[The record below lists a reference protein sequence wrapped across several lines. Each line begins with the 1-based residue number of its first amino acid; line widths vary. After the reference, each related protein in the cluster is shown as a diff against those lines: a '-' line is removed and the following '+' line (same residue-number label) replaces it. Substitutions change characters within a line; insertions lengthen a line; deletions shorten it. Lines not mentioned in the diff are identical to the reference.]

1 MRLLVIGGS
10 VFLGQAFVADAL
22 ARGWEVTT
30 FNRGKTAHDLPG
42 VEVVRGD
49 REVQGDLDTLA
60 AAGPWDAVV
69 DVCGYVPRVVG
80 ASVRTLAPQTRT
92 YLFVSSVSAVQ
103 GWPELAVDD
112 SSPRQECA
120 SDADRDAG
128 DYGVLKAG
136 CERAVEEG
144 FPDGALVLQPGLIMG
159 PGDRAR
165 RLTWWLDRAAR
176 GGRMVAP
183 GAPERP
189 MQLIDARDIA
199 AFGLDQV
206 ERGATGRYMVSGVR
220 ANTTWGEYLG
230 TCVEVTGSK
239 AELVWVDDALIVE
252 HEVEMWTELPLW
264 TPQGP
269 EDAAVWEPDSSRAI
283 AAGLRCRPV
292 VESIRD
298 TWAWL
303 ATPQGHQE
311 AFGAYRSFAQGGV
324 QERGLAP
331 EKEQRILDAWDAA
344 LSSRSCREVTSSSL

>member
-30 FNRGKTAHDLPG
+30 FNRGQTAVDLPG
-42 VEVVRGD
+42 VRVVRGD
-49 REVQGDLDTLA
+49 REVPADLERLA

-69 DVCGYVPRVVG
+69 DVCGYVPQVVG
-80 ASVRTLAPQTRT
+80 ASVRALAEQTT
-92 YLFVSSVSAVQ
+92 SYVFVSSINAVQ
-103 GWPELAVDD
+103 GWPEVPVDE

-120 SDADRDAG
+120 PDAGREDG
-128 DYGVLKAG
+128 DYGVLKSG

-144 FPDGALVLQPGLIMG
+144 FPAGALILQPGLIMG

-183 GAPERP
+183 GAPGRT

-206 ERGATGRYMVSGVR
+206 ERGAAGRYLVSGVR

-230 TCVEVTGSK
+230 ECVALTGGR
-239 AELVWVDDALIVE
+239 AELVWVDDALLRE

-264 TPQGP
+264 SPVDSGP
-269 EDAAVWEPDSSRAI
+269 AVWEPDSAKAI

-292 VESIRD
+292 AESIRD

-303 ATPQGHQE
+303 DTPQGQQE
-311 AFGAYRSFAQGGV
+311 AFGAYRSFAQRSV
-324 QERGLAP
+324 QERGLSP
-331 EKEQRILDAWDAA
+331 EKEQRILDAWDA
-344 LSSRSCREVTSSSL
+344 RG

>member
-30 FNRGKTAHDLPG
+30 FNRGQTARDLPG

-49 REVQGDLDTLA
+49 REVQADLDRLA
-60 AAGPWDAVV
+60 EAGPWDAVV

-80 ASVRTLAPQTRT
+80 ASVRALAQQTRT
-92 YLFVSSVSAVQ
+92 YLFVSSISAVQ
-103 GWPELAVDD
+103 EWGTAAVDE
-112 SSPRQECA
+112 SSARFACA
-120 SDADRDAG
+120 ADADQDAG
-128 DYGVLKAG
+128 EYGALKAG

-144 FPDGALVLQPGLIMG
+144 FPQGALVLEPGLIMG
-159 PGDRAR
+159 PGDRAG
-165 RLTWWLDRAAR
+165 RLTSWLARAAR

-183 GAPERP
+183 GGQGAPERP

-206 ERGATGRYMVSGVR
+206 ERGGTGRYLVSGVR
-220 ANTTWGEYLG
+220 ANTTWGEFLG
-230 TCVEVTGSK
+230 ECLAVTGSK
-239 AELVWVDDALIVE
+239 AELVWVDDALLQE
-252 HEVEMWTELPLW
+252 HEVEPWTELPLW
-264 TPQGP
+264 MPPGIGG
-269 EDAAVWEPDSSRAI
+269 DAVWEPDSSRAI

-303 ATPQGHQE
+303 STPEGEAE
-311 AFGAYRSFAQGGV
+311 AFSAYRSFAQSGL
-324 QERGLAP
+324 QNRGLAP
-331 EKEQRILDAWDAA
+331 EKEQRILDAWAA
-344 LSSRSCREVTSSSL
+344 RG